1 MGLFGLDRAELFQPV
16 GLVARPLFLVPAT
29 VRAIIAPDQFWK
41 LGLMRIVY
49 LLTSLGMGGAE
60 RLVLA
65 LASRMSERGHTVQL
79 LVLRPPVA
87 EQWPTALPV
96 VHLGMRRNPFSVIGG
111 FAQACRFLRGFP
123 PDLLHSHSFHP
134 NIVARLLKLFIPS
147 TAVLSTVHN
156 VYEGGWQR
164 MLAYRLTDGLSRQ
177 TTAVSQAAAERF
189 VRLKAVP
196 QRKCTVLT
204 NGIDTAEFVP
214 DAQRRTRVRDE
225 MGSDQT
231 SGNGEFIWLT
241 AGRIVPAKDIPN
253 LLRAFAAVRETQP
266 NAHLWIAG
274 EWAGA
279 KVKRSGGIVS
289 DFVVGSGSLA
299 GVRILGLRRDL
310 PALLDAADGF
320 VLASAWE
327 GMPLALGEAMA
338 MEKAVAATDVG
349 GVRELVGDA
358 GMIVA
363 AKDSSALA
371 AAMLGI
377 MQTSAEERHAL
388 GRAARAR
395 IESLFSMD
403 TRVDEWEALYTAL
416 LQRDV

>member
-1 MGLFGLDRAELFQPV
+1 
-16 GLVARPLFLVPAT
+16 
-29 VRAIIAPDQFWK
+29 
-41 LGLMRIVY
+41 MRIVY
-49 LLTSLGMGGAE
+49 VLTSLGMGGAE

-65 LASRMSERGHTVQL
+65 LASRMAGRGHTVHL

-96 VHLGMRRNPFSVIGG
+96 VYLGMRRTPLSVIDG
-111 FAQACRFLRGFP
+111 FAQARRFLRGFRA
-123 PDLLHSHSFHP
+123 DVLHSHSFHP
-134 NIVARLLKLFIPS
+134 NMVARLLGLFIPS

-156 VYEGGWQR
+156 VYEGGRQR

-196 QRKCTVLT
+196 RRKCTVLT
-204 NGIDTAEFVP
+204 NGIDTTEFAPQAE
-214 DAQRRTRVRDE
+214 RRVRVRAE
-225 MGSDQT
+225 MDAGRD
-231 SGNGEFIWLT
+231 GEFIWLT

-253 LLRAFAAVRETQP
+253 LLRAFAMVRAAQP
-266 NAHLWIAG
+266 ELQLWIAG
-274 EWAGA
+274 EGN
-279 KVKRSGGIVS
+279 VDEVSGLTRLARELG
-289 DFVVGSGSLA
+289 LA
-299 GVRILGLRRDL
+299 GRVGWLGLRRDL

-338 MEKAVAATDVG
+338 MEKPVAATDVG

-358 GMIVA
+358 GTIVP
-363 AKDSSALA
+363 AKDSTALA

-377 MQTSAEERHAL
+377 AQMSAEERRTL

-395 IESLFSMD
+395 IQSQFSID
-403 TRVDEWEALYTAL
+403 TRADDWEALYTAL
-416 LQRDV
+416 TRRNL